1 MEHYQTMSLFNYT
14 LPSGAEFIVRGPA
27 GATQAQADRIF
38 YEQVAAGA
46 LVGYQ
51 AGQTLTSVA
60 TQITKFELSR
70 LDRGTAGVDTR
81 PVLAISQGLQV
92 QLDNTQTILQ
102 AVQALPRP
110 VSLPNLANTPLTNP
124 IDEADIV
131 LIKGDDFAPSSIG
144 ANGTT
149 ALTEYQTQKILAQI
163 AKLVD
168 QPADQITQNKG
179 LGQYGFTAYALEQAG
194 YTKPGTSLRFFAVE
208 PEDFVTVMT
217 SPSVWTGKGG
227 VYSSADLLDDP
238 GLQTQVQ
245 QQVMQQSYDS
255 LLASGTITTT
265 SQPSVNLGTGQV
277 FTSSGLQS
285 VSALTA
291 LSLLSINSQTISG
304 TISSALSS
312 LTSLNRLAS
321 TADIN
326 LATIGSGAVNS
337 LTAGLGNLGNLA
349 NANFAGLTNQIT
361 GGVGALVTTASK
373 FGSEATALWA
383 KAGAINFDSV
393 GGSISNF
400 ASSGLNSL
408 TAGLDSNLNNI
419 TGQFSTLAGGLTGG
433 LNSITSNLT
442 NLVPGSLSNLTGSLD
457 IFGKAGSFATNFAN
471 PFGALDSLP
480 NIGSLTADLSGQLS
494 SVTGALSGQIGALS
508 GQLTGALTGQLGA
521 LSGQL
526 TGALTGQLGALSGQL
541 TGALTGVLGNFGA
554 VAGLFGGGGDLVS
567 GTAVAGGFNNTVNRA
582 TVDAAFA
589 RIVGSDKI
597 PLPTFQYP
605 SLAALAP
612 RLDIQQAQNF
622 LRNSFAQAGGSGAG
636 SDVPVFTT
644 DQLNR
649 IL

>member
-1 MEHYQTMSLFNYT
+1 MSLFNYT
-14 LPSGAEFIVRGPA
+14 LPSGAEFTVRGPA

-70 LDRGTAGVDTR
+70 LDRGTAGIDTS
-81 PVLAISQGLQV
+81 PVLAISQGLQI

-110 VSLPNLANTPLTNP
+110 VSLPNLTATPLTNP

-149 ALTEYQTQKILAQI
+149 ALTEFQTQKILAQI

-168 QPADQITQNKG
+168 QPADQITQDKG

-255 LLASGTITTT
+255 LLASGTITTPP
-265 SQPSVNLGTGQV
+265 QPSVNLGTGRV

-304 TISSALSS
+304 TIGSALSS
-312 LTSLNRLAS
+312 LNSLNRLAS

-337 LTAGLGNLGNLA
+337 LTTGLGNLGNLA
-349 NANFAGLTNQIT
+349 TANFAGLTNQIT

-373 FGSEATALWA
+373 FGNEATALWA
-383 KAGAINFDSV
+383 KAGAINFDSI
-393 GGSISNF
+393 GTGIGNF

-408 TAGLDSNLNNI
+408 TAGLGNNLNNI

-471 PFGALDSLP
+471 PFGALDSVP
-480 NIGSLTADLSGQLS
+480 NLSSLTAGLSSQLSG
-494 SVTGALSGQIGALS
+494 VTGALSGQI
-508 GQLTGALTGQLGA
+508 GA

-622 LRNSFAQAGGSGAG
+622 LQNQLRGATASVGQAVSGQVTGAARSLFG
-636 SDVPVFTT
+636 
-644 DQLNR
+644 
-649 IL
+649 

>member
-14 LPSGAEFIVRGPA
+14 LPSGAEFTVRGPA

-70 LDRGTAGVDTR
+70 LDRGTAGVDTS
-81 PVLAISQGLQV
+81 PVLAISQGLQI
-92 QLDNTQTILQ
+92 QLDNTQTLLQ

-110 VSLPNLANTPLTNP
+110 VSLPNLANTPLTSP

-131 LIKGDDFAPSSIG
+131 LIKGDNFAPSSIG

-149 ALTEYQTQKILAQI
+149 ALTEFQTQKILAQI
-163 AKLVD
+163 ANLVD
-168 QPADQITQNKG
+168 QPADQITQDKG

-194 YTKPGTSLRFFAVE
+194 YVKPGTSLRFFAVE
-208 PEDFVTVMT
+208 PEDFVTVMS
-217 SPSVWTGKGG
+217 SPSVWTGRDG
-227 VYSSADLLDDP
+227 VYSLSDLLSDP
-238 GLQTQVQ
+238 GQQTQVQ
-245 QQVMQQSYDS
+245 QQIMQQSYDS
-255 LLASGTITTT
+255 LLASGTIITPP
-265 SQPSVNLGTGQV
+265 QPSVNLGTGRV

-304 TISSALSS
+304 TIGSAVSS
-312 LTSLNRLAS
+312 LNSLNRLAS

-326 LATIGSGAVNS
+326 LTTIGSGAVNS

-349 NANFAGLTNQIT
+349 NTNFASLTNQIT

-383 KAGAINFDSV
+383 KAGEINFDSI
-393 GGSISNF
+393 GTGISNF
-400 ASSGLNSL
+400 ASSGINSL
-408 TAGLDSNLNNI
+408 TAGLGSSLNNI
-419 TGQFSTLAGGLTGG
+419 TGQFSSLAGGLNG
-433 LNSITSNLT
+433 ITSNLT

-480 NIGSLTADLSGQLS
+480 NLGSLTAGLSSQLSG
-494 SVTGALSGQIGALS
+494 VTGALSGQIGALS
-508 GQLTGALTGQLGA
+508 GQLTGV
-521 LSGQL
+521 
-526 TGALTGQLGALSGQL
+526 LTGQLGALSGQL

-567 GTAVAGGFNNTVNRA
+567 GTQVAGGFNNTVNRA

-605 SLAALAP
+605 SLASLAP

-622 LRNSFAQAGGSGAG
+622 LRNLPSSVG
-636 SDVPVFTT
+636 TT
-644 DQLNR
+644 FGQTVTV
-649 IL
+649 

>member
-1 MEHYQTMSLFNYT
+1 MSLFNYT
-14 LPSGAEFIVRGPA
+14 LPSGAEFTVRGPA

-70 LDRGTAGVDTR
+70 LDRGTAGVDTS
-81 PVLAISQGLQV
+81 PVLAINQGLQI
-92 QLDNTQTILQ
+92 QLDNTQTLLQ

-110 VSLPNLANTPLTNP
+110 VSLPNLANTPLTSP

-131 LIKGDDFAPSSIG
+131 LIKGDNFAPSSIG

-149 ALTEYQTQKILAQI
+149 ALTEFQTQKILAQI
-163 AKLVD
+163 ANLVD
-168 QPADQITQNKG
+168 QPADQITQDKG

-194 YTKPGTSLRFFAVE
+194 YVKPGTSLRFFAVE
-208 PEDFVTVMT
+208 PEDFVTVMS
-217 SPSVWTGKGG
+217 SPSVWTGRDG
-227 VYSSADLLDDP
+227 VYSSDDLLSDP
-238 GLQTQVQ
+238 GQQTQVQ
-245 QQVMQQSYDS
+245 QQIMQQSYDS
-255 LLASGTITTT
+255 LLASGTITTPPR
-265 SQPSVNLGTGQV
+265 PSVNLGTGRV

-304 TISSALSS
+304 TIGSAVSS
-312 LTSLNRLAS
+312 LNSLNRLAS
-321 TADIN
+321 TANIN
-326 LATIGSGAVNS
+326 LSTIGSGAVNS

-349 NANFAGLTNQIT
+349 NANFASLTNQIT
-361 GGVGALVTTASK
+361 GGVGSLVTTASK

-383 KAGAINFDSV
+383 KAGEINFDSI
-393 GGSISNF
+393 GTGISNF

-408 TAGLDSNLNNI
+408 TAGLGSNLNNI
-419 TGQFSTLAGGLTGG
+419 TGQFSSLAGG

-480 NIGSLTADLSGQLS
+480 NIGSLTAGLSSQLS

-597 PLPTFQYP
+597 PLPMFQYP
-605 SLAALAP
+605 SLASLAP

-622 LRNSFAQAGGSGAG
+622 LRNSFAQASSSGDTSG
-636 SDVPVFTT
+636 VPVFTQ

-649 IL
+649 VL